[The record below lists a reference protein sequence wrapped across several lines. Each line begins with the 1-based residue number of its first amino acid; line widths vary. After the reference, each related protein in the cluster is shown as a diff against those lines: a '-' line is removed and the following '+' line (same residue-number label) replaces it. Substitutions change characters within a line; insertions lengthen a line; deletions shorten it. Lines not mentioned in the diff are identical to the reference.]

1 MDGHY
6 ELMINDTRTQWAE
19 GGLKL
24 QRGGPL
30 YIGKR
35 VIRDEVKI
43 KVRFVQMKLD

>member
-1 MDGHY
+1 MDEHY
-6 ELMINDTRTQWAE
+6 ELIISDTKAQWAE